1 MQQAETA
8 ERIRPVG
15 LVAAMRHRTRRLH
28 AEAERSG
35 IVREVL
41 RGTATTDGYALLL
54 RNLHPVY
61 RALEDGLER
70 HRRTPL
76 LRDLARSELYRS
88 AAIEA
93 DLAALVGLTW
103 PESLPLLAAGRRY
116 AARVE
121 VAGDGDGSLL
131 LAHAYT
137 RFLGDLS
144 GGRVM
149 AARLTASLPTF
160 PVALSF
166 HAFPRIADVE
176 RFKAEYRLAL
186 DDAGSR
192 ISELQQVVKE
202 AEEAF
207 SLNIALANQVQI
219 VASTWQRWAIQP
231 ILHTFA

>member
-1 MQQAETA
+1 MQQTQTVEQ
-8 ERIRPVG
+8 IRAVG
-15 LVAAMRHRTRRLH
+15 IVAAMRHRTRRLH

-41 RGTATTDGYALLL
+41 RGTATKDGYALLL

-70 HRRTPL
+70 HKPMLL

-93 DLAALVGLTW
+93 DLAALVGPTW
-103 PESLPLLAAGRRY
+103 PESLPLLAAGQRY

-121 VAGDGDGSLL
+121 FAGGEDGSLL

-149 AARLTASLPTF
+149 AARLTASLPTL
-160 PVALSF
+160 PTALSF

-176 RFKAEYRLAL
+176 RFKADYRLAL
-186 DDAGSR
+186 DDAGNRLSALR
-192 ISELQQVVKE
+192 RVVKE

-219 VASTWQRWAIQP
+219 VAQTPQQSAIQS
-231 ILHTFA
+231 IQHGFA